1 MRLPVGSVVFVSH
14 RLKRA
19 VFRVCRVLWKK
30 YLATNVAGK
39 IFSPN
44 LKRLDLANPLRTR
57 NYLCLL
63 K

>member
-44 LKRLDLANPLRTR
+44 LKRLDLAHP
-57 NYLCLL
+57 
-63 K
+63 